1 MDGNTESKITE
12 NTFLVKKV
20 FTFQK
25 CLSCT
30 SGSENMYIYIYIY
43 IILLETK
50 VSTAAARVKV

>member
-1 MDGNTESKITE
+1 MDSNIESKITE
-12 NTFLVKKV
+12 NTFLVEKV

-30 SGSENMYIYIYIY
+30 SGSETIY

-50 VSTAAARVKV
+50 FSILAARVKV